1 MRALAVALALALATA
16 PGQPD
21 AEPGEAPAV
30 PRARGIEQHGR
41 VVLDNF
47 SSRSGNPAAVFD
59 HWRHR
64 ALFTCRVCHVDLG
77 FALGAGETQVSASA
91 NEDGAYCGACHDGK
105 TRHAGR
111 TVFAACSGWPQ
122 ADAARGCTRCHTG
135 GKDDQRQAYGRLAR
149 RMPTD
154 PAGFVDWAAAVR
166 QGRIAPVDAIAGVTV
181 KRPAMRID
189 RDVTM
194 SVEGKG
200 TWLGNVTFSHKKH
213 AALNG
218 CELCHPEVF
227 PVTARGATRF
237 RMADVQAGAYCGVCH
252 RNVAFP
258 LDECG
263 RCHASSSGASM
274 FR

>member
-1 MRALAVALALALATA
+1 MGALALALALAASVSGEPPDGAA
-16 PGQPD
+16 PQRRG
-21 AEPGEAPAV
+21 
-30 PRARGIEQHGR
+30 GIEQHGR

-47 SSRSGNPAAVFD
+47 SSKVGNPAVTFD

-64 ALFTCRVCHVDLG
+64 TLFTCRVCHVDVG
-77 FALGAGETQVSASA
+77 FALGAGETGVTAAA

-111 TVFAACSGWPQ
+111 VVFAACSGWPR

-135 GKDDQRQAYGRLAR
+135 NRDDTRQAYQRLAR
-149 RMPTD
+149 ALPAD
-154 PAGFVDWAAAVR
+154 AAGFIDWEGAIR
-166 QGRIAPVDAIAGVTV
+166 QGRITPADVIEGVTV
-181 KRPAMRID
+181 KRPKMRID

-194 SVEGKG
+194 STEGKG
-200 TWLGNVTFSHKKH
+200 TWLGNVTFSHRKH
-213 AALNG
+213 AAWNG

-237 RMADVQAGAYCGVCH
+237 RMADVQAGMYCGVCH

-258 LDECG
+258 LDECQ
-263 RCHASSSGASM
+263 RCHAPKGGEPS